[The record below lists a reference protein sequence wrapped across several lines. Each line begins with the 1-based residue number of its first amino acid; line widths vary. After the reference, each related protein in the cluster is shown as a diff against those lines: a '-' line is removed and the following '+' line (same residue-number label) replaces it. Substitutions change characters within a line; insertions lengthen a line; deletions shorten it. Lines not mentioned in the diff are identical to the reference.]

1 MSAATAATAVGFDAS
16 LPEAMTDEQLERL
29 VKWGKESC
37 EKSDLFMKEGKL
49 HLIAI
54 RKEPKTARQFQSL
67 LRTSLSN
74 WGVELPSKMVGW
86 LELVSP
92 KDFETRRQEPY
103 QKTQAETP
111 EIPEI
116 PECRDPEFVKPWSRI
131 EWTIRTHPQEIL
143 ENGVLRRK
151 AERRNSNAY

>member
-1 MSAATAATAVGFDAS
+1 MAATAVGFDAS

-29 VKWGKESC
+29 VTWAKETC
-37 EKSDLFMKEGKL
+37 QKSDLYMKEGKL

-67 LRTSLSN
+67 LRTSLSH
-74 WGVELPSKMVGW
+74 WGGELPSKMVGW

-116 PECRDPEFVKPWSRI
+116 PEILAPLIEHRPKCLLTLPENLLASARMHV
-131 EWTIRTHPQEIL
+131 
-143 ENGVLRRK
+143 
-151 AERRNSNAY
+151 